1 GRDSWQ
7 SPLTLPHLL
16 AQAGVAGAAILLV
29 AGALLGAGG
38 DDLRVLGGVLA
49 GGVAISTALLLFEYS
64 VPHVNAHVRK
74 TIDLITRGPYRGVL
88 YQGVLLL
95 GALVPL
101 VLVALMFLTGAD
113 AVLGA
118 LAGLAA
124 LAGLWFY
131 ERMWVSAGQDVP
143 LS

>member
-64 VPHVNAHVRK
+64 VPHV
-74 TIDLITRGPYRGVL
+74 
-88 YQGVLLL
+88 
-95 GALVPL
+95 
-101 VLVALMFLTGAD
+101 
-113 AVLGA
+113 
-118 LAGLAA
+118 
-124 LAGLWFY
+124 
-131 ERMWVSAGQDVP
+131 
-143 LS
+143 